1 MTWLQSYRR
10 PTGVWRDL
18 ARLQRQMDRL
28 YRGAPRF
35 EGTAAAP
42 AYPALNVWLNEDGAM
57 VTAEL
62 PGIEPDDIDISVV
75 GETLTVRGSRTAEEL
90 PEGAAY
96 HRRERGHGRFS
107 RTFQL
112 PFPIATDDVDAS
124 FANGVLTIMLP
135 RHEADKPR
143 RIEVKAS

>member
-1 MTWLQSYRR
+1 MTWLQSYGR

-28 YRGAPRF
+28 YRGAYQP
-35 EGTAAAP
+35 EGTAVAP
-42 AYPALNVWLNEDGAM
+42 AYPALNVWTNEDGAM

-75 GETLTVRGSRTAEEL
+75 GETLTVHGSRTAEEL
-90 PEGAAY
+90 PEGATY

-112 PFPIATDDVDAS
+112 PFPIATDGVDAS
-124 FANGVLTIMLP
+124 FENGVLTITLP

-143 RIEVKAS
+143 KIEVKAR